1 MNKIAVIIVLK
12 GGMVTDVYASY
23 KNVNVDV
30 IDFDVQDEEE
40 LEAADKCMDIVMIEV
55 NKGKLVAVY

>member
-1 MNKIAVIIVLK
+1 MNKIAVVIVLK
-12 GGMVTDVYASY
+12 GGMVTDVYASD

-40 LEAADKCMDIVMIEV
+40 LEAADECMDMVMIEV
-55 NKGKLVAVY
+55 NKGKMVAVY